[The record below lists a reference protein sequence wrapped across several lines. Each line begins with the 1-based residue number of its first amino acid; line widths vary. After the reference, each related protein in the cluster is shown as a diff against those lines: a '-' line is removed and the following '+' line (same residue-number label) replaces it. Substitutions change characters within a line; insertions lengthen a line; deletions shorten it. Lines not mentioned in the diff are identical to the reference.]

1 MAEATLVLA
10 NGTVFNG
17 ISIGA
22 EGLTIGEVVFN
33 TSMTGYQEILT
44 DPSYAQQLVTLT
56 YPHIGNTGVN
66 AEDTESDQI
75 YANGLIVRTIP
86 TGLTHFRSRG
96 DLSSY
101 LKQHGLVA
109 IAEIDTR
116 QLTHLL
122 RNEGAQVGAII
133 TGGHVSIA
141 EVQQR
146 IKDFGSIKGKDLVR
160 LVSCR
165 NSYSFTEGEWSLG
178 NGFPSPSSFEYRVV
192 VYDFGVK
199 HNILRSLAARGC
211 ELTVVP
217 ADTSAQTV
225 LELKPHGIVLSNG
238 PGDPEPCTYAI
249 EATKTF
255 LKSSIPILGICLGHQ
270 LLALALGAKTKKMKF
285 GHHGANHPVLDLAT
299 GQVIITSQNHSFVVA
314 EETLPA
320 EAKVTH
326 VSLFDYSLQGF
337 TLVDQPVFS
346 FQGHPEASPGPQ
358 DWMNVFDQFVSHLSN
373 YK

>member
-146 IKDFGSIKGKDLVR
+146 IKDFGSIKG
-160 LVSCR
+160 
-165 NSYSFTEGEWSLG
+165 
-178 NGFPSPSSFEYRVV
+178 
-192 VYDFGVK
+192 
-199 HNILRSLAARGC
+199 
-211 ELTVVP
+211 
-217 ADTSAQTV
+217 
-225 LELKPHGIVLSNG
+225 
-238 PGDPEPCTYAI
+238 
-249 EATKTF
+249 
-255 LKSSIPILGICLGHQ
+255 
-270 LLALALGAKTKKMKF
+270 
-285 GHHGANHPVLDLAT
+285 
-299 GQVIITSQNHSFVVA
+299 
-314 EETLPA
+314 
-320 EAKVTH
+320 
-326 VSLFDYSLQGF
+326 
-337 TLVDQPVFS
+337 
-346 FQGHPEASPGPQ
+346 
-358 DWMNVFDQFVSHLSN
+358 
-373 YK
+373 